1 MAKQVF
7 SFETDRE
14 KDLQAVAEAMALCT
28 VGLESG
34 CCNPLKCEKC
44 ETHKEIELCFNE
56 LPACD
61 RLRVKQIA
69 ANRGQYYRFM
79 IGEKK
84 TIGKSV
90 KYGASVLAQGVG
102 MALAIT
108 AGIALFIWV
117 VTRPLVWF

>member
-14 KDLQAVAEAMALCT
+14 KDLHAVAEAMALCR
-28 VGLESG
+28 VSLERE
-34 CCNPLKCEKC
+34 CCNPLMCEKC
-44 ETHKEIELCFNE
+44 EMRKEIELCFNE

-69 ANRGQYYRFM
+69 AERSHFWRYR

-84 TIGKSV
+84 TIGDSV

-102 MALAIT
+102 MALAIA
-108 AGIALFIWV
+108 AGVGVFIWI
-117 VTRPLVWF
+117 VTRVLFMF